1 MQVLRVYSF
10 STFSLPTACPP
21 CSCSLAFRHQ
31 VRRLTSRISSESYPG
46 TQECIA
52 NCHGAGAFTWV
63 RHAIHPRSVSVLTD
77 TSSPHECDASL
88 ATVGALSEGSVRVVT
103 FPHIFVGYR

>member
-1 MQVLRVYSF
+1 VGTNLELDFKQCSFHHIMQVLRVYSF
-10 STFSLPTACPP
+10 STFSLPPAFPP
-21 CSCSLAFRHQ
+21 CYCSLAFRHQ

-63 RHAIHPRSVSVLTD
+63 RHAIHPSPVSVSVLTD
-77 TSSPHECDASL
+77 
-88 ATVGALSEGSVRVVT
+88 
-103 FPHIFVGYR
+103 

>member
-10 STFSLPTACPP
+10 STFSLPPAFPP

-52 NCHGAGAFTWV
+52 NCHGAGALTWV
-63 RHAIHPRSVSVLTD
+63 RPITYPSPISVAVLTD
-77 TSSPHECDASL
+77 TSLPRGSDASRL
-88 ATVGALSEGSVRVVT
+88 TVGTWSEGS
-103 FPHIFVGYR
+103 